1 MRLSLSPQPQVSF
14 LFIIAFISCSHG
26 RGSPATGVCNKYD
39 DGINPLFVVNLP
51 RPAKRGAGNRCRHG
65 IAERTLSSRCIHA
78 TLTVTASYTATQ
90 IAGIIEDTY
99 VEDIPI
105 LFENSSLLAINK
117 PHGISYHDNPVA
129 GSLGI
134 VSLLRSQRLRQK
146 KYQHMNSSVEQ
157 ERLYGVHRLD
167 RVTSGILLFAKSPSV
182 ASMLMTK
189 FANNGSGKDQKDD
202 GIVKLYFGIS
212 GKKPTKKKQ
221 GWVNGI
227 MVKGRRGSYK
237 LLPPANKDSKNSY
250 KDIICNDD
258 NDDVGDDYE
267 GPPGKKS
274 NYASTRF
281 YTAGLG
287 HLPLLASLPLSS
299 SKDDVSENDDSGGE
313 REVGVLPK
321 TAILFRPHTGKTHQL
336 RVAAKSLG
344 LPIFGDARYGGGHAV
359 MAASSSSSS
368 CIDRTYLHAS
378 AIHFTLDG
386 ENVTIWSPP
395 PFANLISSSG
405 NDRKDEATM
414 LDNVFELMVEKYC
427 DCQSIIDAMHAT
439 RDLRLA

>member
-1 MRLSLSPQPQVSF
+1 MRLSQQVSF
-14 LFIIAFISCSHG
+14 LFIIGIFTSCSHG
-26 RGSPATGVCNKYD
+26 RGSPVTGVCNKYD
-39 DGINPLFVVNLP
+39 DGINPLFVINLP
-51 RPAKRGAGNRCRHG
+51 RPAKRGVGNRCRQDIG
-65 IAERTLSSRCIHA
+65 TLSSRCTHA
-78 TLTVTASYTATQ
+78 TLTVSYITTQ
-90 IAGIIEDTY
+90 ISGII
-99 VEDIPI
+99 EDIPI

-117 PHGISYHDNPVA
+117 PHGISYHDDPVA

-134 VSLLRSQRLRQK
+134 VSLLRSQRLRQNK
-146 KYQHMNSSVEQ
+146 CQHMNSSEEQ

-167 RVTSGILLFAKSPSV
+167 RVTSGILLFAKSPRV
-182 ASMLMTK
+182 ASMLMAK
-189 FANNGSGKDQKDD
+189 FANNGSGRDQKDD

-212 GKKPTKKKQ
+212 GKKPAKKKQ

-227 MVKGRRGSYK
+227 MVKGRRGGYK
-237 LLPPANKDSKNSY
+237 LLPPANKGNKNSY

-267 GPPGKKS
+267 ETPAKKS

-287 HLPLLASLPLSS
+287 HLPQLASLPLSS
-299 SKDDVSENDDSGGE
+299 SKDDVNAIDAKGGE
-313 REVGVLPK
+313 RNVGVLPR

-344 LPIFGDARYGGGHAV
+344 LPILGDARYGGGLSV
-359 MAASSSSSS
+359 MAESSSSSS
-368 CIDRTYLHAS
+368 SLLEDDICNIDRTYLHAS

-395 PFANLISSSG
+395 PFANLISSSD
-405 NDRKDEATM
+405 NDRKDETTM
-414 LDNVFELMVEKYC
+414 LDEIFELMVEKYC
-427 DCQSIIDAMHAT
+427 DCQPIIDAVHAT